1 MAGPDAR
8 APLSIEQPAS
18 LFEQPLERDFA
29 GVRVAW
35 SPTLGGLPVD
45 PRVTAVLESQQHV
58 FGDLGCQVEHATPDL
73 SGAEESFITLRA
85 WSFAVGHA
93 EHLRE
98 HRDLVKDTVI
108 WNTEEGL
115 KLTGEQVGLAELQ
128 HAAVYERARLFMQ
141 HYDFLLC
148 PVNQVPPFD
157 VTTPHPTEIN
167 GVQMENY
174 IAWMKS
180 AYYITMTGLPAISVP
195 CGFTPEGL
203 PVGLQIVGRRNDDF
217 GVLQLAHAFEQATG
231 VWKRRP
237 AVVLG

>member
-1 MAGPDAR
+1 MAISQGGEQFR
-8 APLSIEQPAS
+8 APLESDLRGKRI
-18 LFEQPLERDFA
+18 
-29 GVRVAW
+29 AW
-35 SPTLGGLPVD
+35 SMDLGGLPVD
-45 PRVTAVLESQQHV
+45 PRVTAVLESQRHV
-58 FGDLGCQVEHATPDL
+58 FSDLGCRVEDVTPDL

-98 HRDLVKDTVI
+98 HRELLKDTII

-115 KLTGEQVGLAELQ
+115 KLTGVQVGQAELQ
-128 HAAVYERARLFMQ
+128 HAAVYEQTRRFMQ
-141 HYDFLLC
+141 DYDFLLC

-157 VTTPHPTEIN
+157 VTTPYPTEIN

-180 AYYITMTGLPAISVP
+180 AYYITMTNLPAISVP

-203 PVGLQIVGRRNDDF
+203 PVGLQIVGRHHDDF
-217 GVLQLAHAFEQATG
+217 GVLQLAHAFEQATQAR
-231 VWKRRP
+231 KRRP
-237 AVVLG
+237 AVVE